1 MGNVEKIDDFQ
12 IALGDLNFFVPAH
25 AFSKCLMIKKH
36 AFWGNVAIGL
46 GSSQEFKHRITIG
59 SLNSTPEYNNTKRMG
74 NRCSNK
80 SSRVNV
86 YSSTIRRGQKVQK
99 TQRPATG
106 EWITNKRYIHIV
118 EYYLALKRS
127 EVLTPV
133 TTQMHLENVTLS
145 DLSQMQKVT

>member
-1 MGNVEKIDDFQ
+1 MFEQKLARERLQ
-12 IALGDLNFFVPAH
+12 QH
-25 AFSKCLMIKKH
+25 
-36 AFWGNVAIGL
+36 
-46 GSSQEFKHRITIG
+46 
-59 SLNSTPEYNNTKRMG
+59 NSPWPKGTK
-74 NRCSNK
+74 N
-80 SSRVNV
+80 
-86 YSSTIRRGQKVQK
+86 
-99 TQRPATG
+99 PATG